1 MNKKLKYLSVA
12 LAGIAFASYAQ
23 AQQLVGVDVGGP
35 TLPGSATVNG
45 DGTTTI
51 VGGGADIWGT
61 ADAFY
66 FYNTPISGY
75 YIWDAVV
82 RVNDLQGPDTWTKAE
97 LMARF
102 VDPTIATNQAGD
114 PFIAVMT
121 TRSGGQNEIRAQ
133 VRTTRGGSADGFNPS
148 PTIAPSYPNQWLRLT
163 RYGNVFDCYSGTDGT
178 NWTLITEMDTSTNTW
193 KGGDN
198 STTFGNAPGD
208 NVRIGVAVTAHNDT
222 DGSGGIA
229 TISDWTL
236 TLKPLTTN
244 PKTITWLKTPP
255 ATVTAYDGTSV
266 LLSALATNDAVPNV
280 VPCTYQWY
288 KNGNKMTGATQ
299 PNLSFV
305 ANLTETS
312 TKYACVI
319 SATAA
324 GVSILSTNSG
334 TVVTVLTG
342 VTYTNGLKWEY
353 WTNATRTAVESGS
366 AGAPAWVAVAS
377 SFDMPSTTGNNNYA
391 QRVSGYFIPQTSGT
405 YSFFIASDDT
415 SDLFF
420 STDSNPAHK
429 MLIAQQTS
437 WNDARMWASGS
448 NPTQRSSD
456 SFTPDDGATTPYSSG
471 FALTAGQ
478 KYYIEGVMEQG
489 SGGDNFDVTYELT
502 GSSPADGD
510 YSLLQST
517 NGNIGFQTGLSTNL
531 VITTQPVDVSVFDGD
546 FAKFSFAYT
555 TDSELTPT
563 IQWYKND
570 QPVSGAT
577 SVSWKPTV
585 LLKDSGAKVYV
596 VIKVPE
602 TSLVLTSSV
611 VTLTVQQA
619 VFETGFVKREFWSG
633 GTRAP
638 VENGTAADPTYLTTS
653 YAFEGSHGSSGLD
666 NYAERLSCLF
676 VPPSTGDYAFTI
688 YADDD
693 ADLFISTD
701 ASPANKYL
709 IAQQTSWSAYRAW
722 NASAQCDS
730 AQYTPD
736 SGTTIPYAS
745 GIHLIGGQQYYL
757 EGVTHNG
764 SGGYDFGAT
773 YRKIADGIQE
783 DNSASLLTGSVI
795 GFKAPAASYIGFTQ
809 QPTNVTT
816 PALTT
821 VTFSAVGATDSKISI
836 GDDTSTFVM
845 YQWYK
850 NGSKITGATASSYTT
865 PYLKNSDN
873 GNSYVCAIRALGV
886 ANWSNSTPATV
897 TVVADTNVPTVLFA
911 TFRTNDNTGINA
923 PVIDI
928 NFSKRMDL
936 ASLANIANYTV
947 AGATIYTVFINSN
960 SLQQVELVLSDYP
973 TLPVTVTF
981 SGLKDYSGIAMAAN
995 ASVQA
1000 KTPTLINTD
1009 IGTPGT
1015 DPALPGFM
1023 IQTSTNS
1030 FVITCEGSDMWG
1042 TADAFNFSYE
1052 LKTND
1057 FDVIVRQV
1065 STTHSSTW
1073 AKGGL
1078 VMRESLDPGSRH
1090 WNILNTPA
1098 SADGINAPDSSGTG
1112 ANQVVCQNRV
1122 ATNGDSASWE
1132 NMVTTAPVP
1141 SYPNAWL
1148 RLKRVGQ
1155 MMYAYNSI
1163 NGVSWTPLGTNDVTT
1178 VGDKTP
1184 LPSVVYLGIGCT
1196 AHNNDTGAG
1205 ATPYLYIYTGV
1216 FDNYNSSYVYVAPQ
1230 NPASLSA
1237 KLVGSNVVVS
1247 WTPDGGHLESSPTL
1261 GTSANWTQV
1270 GTTSPVTL
1278 PATGTTMFFRV
1289 VNP

>member
-1 MNKKLKYLSVA
+1 MNKKLKYLGAA
-12 LAGIAFASYAQ
+12 LAGIAFASYVQ
-23 AQQLVGVDVGGP
+23 AQQLVGVDVGSP

-75 YIWDAVV
+75 YMWDAIV
-82 RVNDLQGPDTWTKAE
+82 RVQDLQGPETWTKAE

-102 VDPTIATNQAGD
+102 IDTTVGANQAGD

-121 TRSGGQNEIRAQ
+121 TRSDGQNEIRAQ

-148 PTIAPSYPNQWLRLT
+148 PTIAPSFPNQWLRLT
-163 RYGNVFDCYSGTDGT
+163 RYGSVFDCYEGTDGT
-178 NWTLITEMDTSTNTW
+178 NWTLITEMDTATNTW
-193 KGGDN
+193 IGGDN
-198 STTFGNAPGD
+198 GTTFGNAPGD
-208 NVRIGVAVTAHNDT
+208 NVRIGIAVTAHSDT

-229 TISDWTL
+229 TISDWSL

-244 PKTITWLKTPP
+244 PKTITWLKTPS
-255 ATVTAYDGTSV
+255 ASVTAYDGTSV
-266 LLSALATNDAVPNV
+266 LLSALATNDAVPDV
-280 VPCTYQWY
+280 VRCTYQWY
-288 KNGNKMTGATQ
+288 KNGKTISGATQ

-305 ANLTETS
+305 ANLSETG
-312 TKYACVI
+312 TKYTCVI
-319 SATAA
+319 SATAI
-324 GVSILSTNSG
+324 GVSLSSTNEG
-334 TVVTVLTG
+334 TVVSVLTG

-353 WTNATRTAVESGS
+353 WTNATRTAVESGA
-366 AGAPAWVAVAS
+366 AGSPSWVAVSS
-377 SFDMPSTTGNNNYA
+377 SFDMPDTTGNDNYA
-391 QRVSGYFIPQTSGT
+391 QRVSGYFIPQTTGI

-420 STDSNPAHK
+420 STDSNPANK
-429 MLIAQQTS
+429 MLIAQQPS

-448 NPTQRSSD
+448 SPTQRSSD
-456 SFTPDDGATTPYSSG
+456 TFTPDDGATTPYSAG
-471 FALTAGQ
+471 FSLTAGH

-489 SGGDNFDVTYELT
+489 GGGDNFDVTCTQT

-510 YSLLQST
+510 YSFLQAT

-531 VITTQPVDVSVFDGD
+531 VITTQPVNTSVFDGD
-546 FAKFSFAYT
+546 IAKFSVAYA

-563 IQWYKND
+563 IQWYKNN
-570 QPVSGAT
+570 QPISGAT
-577 SVSWKPTV
+577 SQTWESTV
-585 LLKDSGAKVYV
+585 LMKDNGATFFA

-602 TSLVLTSSV
+602 TSLVATSTI

-619 VFETGFVKREFWSG
+619 VFETGFVKREFWSTS
-633 GTRAP
+633 TRSA
-638 VENGTAADPTYLTTS
+638 VENGKAGNPSYLTTS
-653 YAFEGSHGSSGLD
+653 YSFEGPHGSSGLD
-666 NYAERLSCLF
+666 NYAERISCLF

-688 YADDD
+688 YSDDD

-709 IAQQTSWSAYRAW
+709 IAQQSDWSAYRLW
-722 NASAQCDS
+722 NASSQCDS

-736 SGTTIPYAS
+736 SGTTVPYAS

-773 YRKIADGIQE
+773 YRKIADGIQ
-783 DNSASLLTGSVI
+783 DDSTASLLTGSVI
-795 GFKAPAASYIGFTQ
+795 GFKAPTVNYIGFTQ
-809 QPTNVTT
+809 QPTNVTA

-821 VTFSAVGATDSKISI
+821 VTFSALGATDSAISI
-836 GDDTSTFVM
+836 GDNINTFIM

-850 NGSKITGATASSYTT
+850 NGSKITGATGNTYTT
-865 PYLKNSDN
+865 PYLKNSDD
-873 GNSYVCAIRALGV
+873 GSSYVCAIRALGV
-886 ANWSNSTPATV
+886 ANWSNSSPAIV
-897 TVVADTNVPTVLFA
+897 TVVAETNLPTVQFA
-911 TFRTNDNTGINA
+911 TYRTNNNSGISA

-936 ASLANIANYTV
+936 TALANINNYSV
-947 AGATIYTVFINSN
+947 AGSTVTMVLINSN
-960 SLQQVELVLSDYP
+960 SLQQVELVLAEAP

-981 SGLKDYSGIAMAAN
+981 TGLKDYSSIAMAAN
-995 ASVQA
+995 TSVQA

-1015 DPALPGFM
+1015 DPAVPGFM

-1030 FVITCEGSDMWG
+1030 FTIFCEGSDIWG
-1042 TADAFNFSYE
+1042 TADGFNYSYE

-1057 FDVIVRQV
+1057 FDIVVRHV

-1078 VMRESLDPGSRH
+1078 MMRESLEPGSRH
-1090 WNILNTPA
+1090 WNIMNTPA

-1112 ANQVVCQNRV
+1112 ANQVVCQYRV
-1122 ATNGDSASWE
+1122 TTDGSSGSWE
-1132 NMVTTAPVP
+1132 NVVATAPVP
-1141 SYPNAWL
+1141 SYPNGWL
-1148 RLKRVGQ
+1148 RLKRVDQ
-1155 MMYAYNSI
+1155 MMYAYNST
-1163 NGVSWTPLGTNDVTT
+1163 NGVTWTLLGTNDMTT
-1178 VGDKTP
+1178 VGDMTP
-1184 LPSVVYLGIGCT
+1184 LPSVIYVGICCT
-1196 AHNNDTGAG
+1196 AHNNDDSTGI
-1205 ATPYLYIYTGV
+1205 TPFVYIYTGV
-1216 FDNYNSSYVYVAPQ
+1216 FDNYDSSYVYVAPQ
-1230 NPASLSA
+1230 NPATLSA
-1237 KLVGSNVVVS
+1237 ELIGGNVVVS
-1247 WTPDGGHLESSPTL
+1247 WTPAGGHLESSPTL
-1261 GTSANWTQV
+1261 GANANWTQV

-1278 PATGTTMFFRV
+1278 PATGATMFFRV